1 MGVTSWI
8 RREFIDNASA
18 VDTIP
23 AGVSTGAT
31 SFNSS
36 SGVTFPDGSVGP
48 FVVTLDQGLATE
60 EKVLIQSRSGAA
72 FTVAAS
78 GRGYGRGGASAQ
90 THAPNC
96 SILHTIDAQDLD
108 EANQTAVQTLGAIT
122 STGDLLQGSG
132 SHTLARLA
140 RGSASTFL
148 QVVGTSLAWT
158 GFGSGQSQPIGAANL
173 DGSQTTPAR
182 SDHAHAGVA
191 TFNTRGG
198 TVSLTAAD
206 VNALFTAN
214 NQMFSGTGSGTGH
227 LVDLLTELETYFAS
241 NGQVIV
247 GTGSGTGE
255 LFNPFPVSAVVSTN
269 ETSAST
275 SYTDLATGGP
285 AVTVTT
291 GTSALVIVTATAG
304 DATGG
309 AGVYTGYAV
318 SGASTVGAS
327 DARALLIPSQGV
339 NNLGA
344 SATYMQTGLTAGS
357 NVFTAKY
364 RVTAGTGS
372 WLNRGIT
379 VFPLP

>member
-1 MGVTSWI
+1 MGTTNWI
-8 RREFIDNASA
+8 RRQFRDNVSAS
-18 VDTIP
+18 DTIP
-23 AGVSTGAT
+23 AGVSSGAT
-31 SFNSS
+31 SFNAAD
-36 SGVTFPDGSVGP
+36 GTTFPDGATGP
-48 FVVTLDQGLATE
+48 FIVTLDQGLATE

-78 GRGYGRGGASAQ
+78 GRGYGTGGASAQ

-96 SILHTIDAQDLD
+96 TILHTIDAQDLD
-108 EANQTAVQTLGAIT
+108 EANQVAVQTLGAIT

-140 RGSASTFL
+140 RGSANSFL

-158 GFGSGQSQPIGAANL
+158 GFGSGQSQPIGSSNL

-255 LFNPFPVSAVVSTN
+255 LFNPFPVSTVVATN

-285 AVTVTT
+285 AATVTT
-291 GTSALVIVTATAG
+291 GTSALVTITCTQGNA
-304 DATGG
+304 G
-309 AGVYTGYAV
+309 AGSSTYTGYAV
-318 SGASTVGAS
+318 SGASTVGAN
-327 DARALLIPSQGV
+327 DARALLTATQGV
-339 NNLGA
+339 NNQGF
-344 SATYMQTGLTAGS
+344 SATYLQTGLTAGS
-357 NVFTAKY
+357 NVFTLKY
-364 RVTAGTGS
+364 RVTSGTGS

-379 VFPLP
+379 VQPLP